1 MVCTW
6 QPRNHAARSAFGVD
20 ALEAQPTGVDIAA
33 IVAIAIDV
41 ELHSVAVP
49 LLGVGA
55 GAEPPSEG
63 GIETKAMRRA
73 VEARLFGDA
82 AEPVQVGRFVLGDR
96 IGRGGMGVVYR
107 GHDPELDRAVAIKIV
122 RRDPGAS
129 SGADAERMLKE
140 ARALARLNH
149 PNVVS
154 VLDVGRT
161 GDGIYIAMELVVG
174 RTLLEYCRERLD
186 DPKTRCSRIVELA
199 RQAASGLAAA
209 HDAGIVHRDVKPTNI
224 LVGDDGRLRIID
236 FGLARAASV
245 EPGDEP
251 SAAAEGASP
260 DRVTATGE
268 VAGTPAYMAP
278 EQDSPLPGSS
288 TSSSSRVGEAT
299 ARSDQF
305 AWALSF
311 WEALF
316 GVPAYSGRTRLE
328 LREAMQAGRI
338 TTPSEGHGVPRRVRR
353 VLERALVPWPAER
366 YEDMHDVVDALTRRS
381 RKSIALAVAAIVAL
395 GVAWALVPA
404 VTDHATLCAS
414 TTEGIE
420 ARWGPAEREALR
432 IAVIGDGGPIGTE
445 TWSRLEPRLDAFVA
459 SWVEARTAVCLAAR
473 EQPAE
478 AAIACLDR
486 RRRAFEDRIA
496 LLAAADASAAS
507 RALPLVAALPSVTD
521 CTDPTWLQAQV
532 KPPED
537 AAATETADRIE
548 EVGALVDLG
557 RAEEALPR
565 IDELVVAAERMDY
578 GPVLAR
584 ALHVRGFA
592 QDELGHDEDALE
604 DYRRAYFLAMES
616 GDYGQAAESA
626 AEVAYVHGDRL
637 RRVDDADEW
646 LGHMS
651 AALER
656 APAGDATL
664 RARCEVRRATVLRR
678 KGDRT
683 GALAAVE
690 AAVQAFV
697 EAEGEDDVRIP
708 GALVIAIEVHRELGD
723 PEAATR
729 AGERALAIA
738 QSALGPTHPTTSEI
752 HGSLCGVALEH
763 RDMDSAR
770 LHCRQAHAGALAA
783 PERDSP
789 TLAGTINNLGFL
801 AVNDGDL
808 EQALSHF
815 EEALDLLERSGRGEH
830 PYTAQT
836 LQNVALCLE
845 QLGRSEESLAAMDR
859 AIEITERGSD
869 PLATAIALYNAGT
882 VAHTKRLF
890 DRATSYLGRAVE
902 TAGPEHRSHP
912 VVIEALSMLGAMHVD
927 GGEAERG
934 LPLLEEARRG
944 FDADPQRSPPSA
956 AANRLYLARA
966 LVDTGADD
974 ARALETARRA
984 REDFAALA
992 PPDPEGAAAVEE
1004 LLRELDRR

>member
-1 MVCTW
+1 MTLVLREGGRKFLDAW
-6 QPRNHAARSAFGVD
+6 NFSAG
-20 ALEAQPTGVDIAA
+20 
-33 IVAIAIDV
+33 
-41 ELHSVAVP
+41 VP

-55 GAEPPSEG
+55 GEEPPSEG
-63 GIETKAMRRA
+63 GIETQAMRRA
-73 VEARLFGDA
+73 VEARLFGEA
-82 AEPVQVGRFVLGDR
+82 AEPVQVGRFVLGER

-107 GHDPELDRAVAIKIV
+107 AHDPELDREVAIKIV

-140 ARALARLNH
+140 ARALARLSH

-174 RTLLEYCRERLD
+174 RTLLEYCRDRLGD
-186 DPKTRCSRIVELA
+186 RKTRCARIVELA

-209 HDAGIVHRDVKPTNI
+209 HDAGIVHRDVKPSNI
-224 LVGDDGRLRIID
+224 LVGDDGRVRIID
-236 FGLARAASV
+236 FGLARAASD
-245 EPGDEP
+245 EPGAEP
-251 SAAAEGASP
+251 RVTADGTSA
-260 DRVTATGE
+260 DRLTATGE

-278 EQDSPLPGSS
+278 EQDSPPARSP
-288 TSSSSRVGEAT
+288 TSSPRLLHKAT

-316 GVPAYSGRTRLE
+316 DAPPYSGRTRLE

-338 TTPSEGHGVPRRVRR
+338 APPPEGHAVPRHVRR

-366 YEDMHDVVDALTRRS
+366 YEDMHDVANALARRS
-381 RKSIALAVAAIVAL
+381 RKSIALVAAATAAL
-395 GVAWALVPA
+395 GVAWVLLPGTIDRASS
-404 VTDHATLCAS
+404 CAS
-414 TTEGIE
+414 TAREIE
-420 ARWGPAEREALR
+420 ASWGPAEREALR
-432 IAVIGDGGPIGTE
+432 TAVLGDGGPIGTE
-445 TWSRLEPRLDAFVA
+445 TWSRLEPRLDHFVA
-459 SWVEARTAVCLAAR
+459 SWVNTRTAVCLAAR
-473 EQPAE
+473 QPSVDTS
-478 AAIACLDR
+478 IACLDQR
-486 RRRAFEDRIA
+486 RRTFEHRIA
-496 LLAAADASAAS
+496 LLATADASAAS
-507 RALPLVAALPSVTD
+507 RALQLAATLPSVTD
-521 CTDPTWLQAQV
+521 CNDPTWLHAQV

-537 AAATETADRIE
+537 ADLDAAATEAADQID
-548 EVGALVDLG
+548 EVGALVSLG

-565 IDELVVAAERMDY
+565 IDELVVATERMGY

-604 DYRRAYFLAMES
+604 DYRRAYFLAMEN
-616 GDYGQAAESA
+616 GDYGRAAESA

-637 RRVDDADEW
+637 RQVDEADEW

-678 KGDRT
+678 KGDRPA
-683 GALAAVE
+683 ALAAVE
-690 AAVQAFV
+690 AAVTAFV
-697 EAEGEDDVRIP
+697 AAEGEDDVRIP
-708 GALVIAIEVHRELGD
+708 GALVIAIDVHRELGD

-738 QSALGPTHPTTSEI
+738 QSTLGPSHPTTSEI

-770 LHCRQAHAGALAA
+770 VHCRQAHAGALAA

-801 AVNDGDL
+801 AVNDGEL

-815 EEALDLLERSGRGEH
+815 EEALGLLERSGRSEH
-830 PYTAQT
+830 PYAAQT
-836 LQNVALCLE
+836 LQNIALCLE

-859 AIEITERGSD
+859 SIEITERGRD

-882 VAHTKRLF
+882 VAHGKRMF
-890 DRATSYLGRAVE
+890 DRATQYLGRAVE

-912 VVIEALSMLGAMHVD
+912 VVIEAKSMLGAMHVD
-927 GGEAERG
+927 RGEAERG

-944 FDADPQRSPPSA
+944 FDADPQRSPRSA
-956 AANRLYLARA
+956 AANGLYLARA
-966 LVDTGADD
+966 LVDTGDD
-974 ARALETARRA
+974 EARAMEIARRA
-984 REDFAALA
+984 RDDFAALD

-1004 LLRELDRR
+1004 LLREHDHR